1 MFSQAKK
8 HACCNA
14 NARDESQDGAPSCA
28 LSLLL
33 FPRLTVEEH
42 IWFYARLKGLPE
54 KKVKEEMEQMAMDV
68 GLPHKLKARTS
79 KLSGRFSS
87 FYISQLLPQ
96 PQKNSL
102 GFHRGCITDLGW
114 IF

>member
-1 MFSQAKK
+1 
-8 HACCNA
+8 
-14 NARDESQDGAPSCA
+14 
-28 LSLLL
+28 
-33 FPRLTVEEH
+33 VEEH

-79 KLSGRFSS
+79 KLSGRYSC
-87 FYISQLLPQ
+87 FYISYVFPQ

-102 GFHRGCITDLGW
+102 GFHRGCIMDLGW
-114 IF
+114 ILQLNIDNHMIKHLSISVLY

>member
-1 MFSQAKK
+1 MFSQANK
-8 HACCNA
+8 HACCKA
-14 NARDESQDGAPSCA
+14 NTRDESQHGAVSCA
-28 LSLLL
+28 LSLLM

-54 KKVKEEMEQMAMDV
+54 KKVKEEMEQMAVDV

-79 KLSGRFSS
+79 KLSGRFSC

-96 PQKNSL
+96 PWKSSL
-102 GFHRGCITDLGW
+102 GFHITDLG
-114 IF
+114 